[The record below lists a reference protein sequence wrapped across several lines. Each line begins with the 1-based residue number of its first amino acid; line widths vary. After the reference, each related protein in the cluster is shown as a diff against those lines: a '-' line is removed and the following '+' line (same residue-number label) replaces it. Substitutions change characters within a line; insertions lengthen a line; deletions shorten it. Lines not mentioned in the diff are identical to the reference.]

1 MTRRLSRSVPDECRA
16 VSVEERDPLPGPVA
30 LPGREAVEDF
40 LYHEAEL
47 LDAWCLEEWLGLFE
61 PGATYEIPSTDTPDG
76 RHGETLY
83 LVSDDWTRLQAR
95 VKRLSSRNAHV
106 ENPRSRTR
114 RLITNV
120 RVAPGDGPGLL
131 AVSANFLIARS
142 RYQITD
148 FYPGTY
154 HHVLVV
160 GAEPLRFRRRKAVL
174 DLEALRPVGK
184 VSIII

>member
-1 MTRRLSRSVPDECRA
+1 MTRRGFVSVPDEGRV
-16 VSVEERDPLPGPVA
+16 VSVEERHPLRDSVA
-30 LPGREAVEDF
+30 LPGRGAVEEF
-40 LYHEAEL
+40 LYHEADL

-61 PGATYEIPSTDTPDG
+61 AGATYEIPSTDTPDG

-95 VKRLSSRNAHV
+95 VKRLNSRNAHV

-120 RVAPGDGPGLL
+120 RVAPGEGPGLL
-131 AVSANFLIARS
+131 AVSANFLITRT

-154 HHVLVV
+154 HHVLVA
-160 GAEPLRFRRRKAVL
+160 GAESLRFRRRKAVL
-174 DLEALRPVGK
+174 DLEALRPAGK

>member
-1 MTRRLSRSVPDECRA
+1 M
-16 VSVEERDPLPGPVA
+16 SVEGTDRLRIPAA
-30 LPGREAVEDF
+30 LPSREAVEDF
-40 LYHEAEL
+40 LFREADL
-47 LDAWCLEEWLGLFE
+47 LDRWCLDEWLGLFE
-61 PGATYEIPSTDTPDG
+61 PGATYEIPSTDSPEG

-95 VKRLSSRNAHV
+95 VKRLDSKNAHV

-120 RVAPGDGPGLL
+120 RVAPAGGAGLL
-131 AVSANFLIARS
+131 AVSANFLITRS

-148 FYPGTY
+148 LYPGIY
-154 HHVLVV
+154 QHLLV
-160 GAEPLRFRRRKAVL
+160 AEAESLRFRRRKAVL
-174 DLEALRPVGK
+174 DLEALRPAGK